1 MMADMSMRYGTRLAL
16 ATSLAAIL
24 MVAPLLASKIKSTGN
39 ADPNF
44 DFKGI
49 HSWAWAADGP
59 GDVKMARSSQDDPK
73 ALLAIFGPTVVESVV
88 KELGARGLSQV
99 DPADA
104 PLKMHYYVLVTVGF
118 EAQTMGQFLP
128 PIADWGI
135 PPFTPMTQSLNIIQ
149 TGSIV
154 LDAVSSKLNR
164 VVWRGVSQ
172 TEIEKLKND
181 DERKQVIRDAVKDLV
196 SKKFPKT

>member
-1 MMADMSMRYGTRLAL
+1 VAL
-16 ATSLAAIL
+16 ATSLMAIV
-24 MVAPLLASKIKSTGN
+24 MVAPLLASKIKSRGD
-39 ADPNF
+39 ADPTF

-49 HSWAWAADGP
+49 RSWAWAADGP

-73 ALLAIFGPTVVESVV
+73 ALLAIFGPTVVESIV

-99 DPADA
+99 DPSDA

-118 EAQTMGQFLP
+118 EAQTLGQFLP
-128 PIADWGI
+128 PITDWGLA
-135 PPFTPMTQSLNIIQ
+135 PFAPVTQSLNVIQ

-164 VVWRGVSQ
+164 VVWRGISQ

>member
-1 MMADMSMRYGTRLAL
+1 MADMWMRHGTRLAL
-16 ATSLAAIL
+16 ATSLMAII
-24 MVAPLLASKIKSTGN
+24 MVAPLLAAKIKSRGD
-39 ADPNF
+39 ADPTF

-49 HSWAWAADGP
+49 RSWAWAADGP

-88 KELGARGLSQV
+88 KELGARGLNQV
-99 DPADA
+99 DAAEA

-118 EAQTMGQFLP
+118 ETQTMGQFLP
-128 PIADWGI
+128 PITDWGLA
-135 PPFTPMTQSLNIIQ
+135 PFAPITQSMNIIQ

-164 VVWRGVSQ
+164 VVWRGISQ

>member
-1 MMADMSMRYGTRLAL
+1 MMTDMWMRYGTRLAI
-16 ATSLAAIL
+16 ATSLMAIV
-24 MVAPLLASKIKSTGN
+24 MVAPLLASKIKSRGD
-39 ADPNF
+39 ADPTF

-49 HSWAWAADGP
+49 RSWAWAADGP

-118 EAQTMGQFLP
+118 EAQTLGQFLP
-128 PIADWGI
+128 PITDWGLA
-135 PPFTPMTQSLNIIQ
+135 PFAPVTQSLNVIQ

-164 VVWRGVSQ
+164 VVWRGISQ